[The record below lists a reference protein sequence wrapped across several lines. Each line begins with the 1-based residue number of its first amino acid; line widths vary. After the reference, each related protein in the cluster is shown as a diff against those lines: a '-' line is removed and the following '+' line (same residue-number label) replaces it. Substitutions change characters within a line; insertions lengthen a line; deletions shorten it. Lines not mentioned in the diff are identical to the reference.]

1 MLAGLL
7 SSHRP
12 AGAAMRDAR
21 GARVGHG
28 AAGPHTG
35 RWLCRERAKPAPSP
49 DAPRSSTVADARGIG
64 ARQSSVEAA
73 QAPADTTPAGG
84 AHATRTFAVIHS
96 APSPAATARRQ
107 MSTTSTAW
115 GR

>member
-1 MLAGLL
+1 ELRRGIINLGSETCRHSPVSAAPGLL

-21 GARVGHG
+21 KARVGHG

-35 RWLCRERAKPAPSP
+35 RWLCRGRAKPAPSP

-64 ARQSSVEAA
+64 ARQSSVEEA
-73 QAPADTTPAGG
+73 QAPADTTP
-84 AHATRTFAVIHS
+84 
-96 APSPAATARRQ
+96 
-107 MSTTSTAW
+107 
-115 GR
+115 